1 MPVTSQF
8 PRGRS
13 SIVCPGGPSVAQ
25 GPLCASLLG
34 MANLRRAERTL
45 GLVTALVAML
55 CSTAVSASAAAPA
68 PVSTPTAVATG
79 APVPSPGCKNPQSP
93 SLTNQ
98 RQDIEVDGA
107 ARWYLLTT
115 PAPATPSPT
124 AATRAATKT
133 AKTPTP
139 RPLVVDI
146 HGLAEGAVIHAQTSQ
161 FGVLGQKV
169 GFVVAFPNG
178 TGSPVRWNASTR
190 ATPNPDLDFL
200 AALLNQVEAS
210 QCIDTSRVYASGFS
224 DGAFMVSTVAC
235 TMSSRFAAIGAVSGL
250 QLPTPCHTTRR
261 VPILAFHGTAD
272 PILYFNGGV
281 GIGTLNQAL
290 GRGGS
295 GGSSTTTTQPAK
307 LHGPGY
313 PATVQAWAVKD
324 GCNPRSTDTRVAS
337 QIILRAYRCPRGT
350 AVKFFIILGG
360 GHAWPGSKFSQ
371 SISSITGFT
380 TLQIKATNQMW
391 AFFRQFRL

>member
-1 MPVTSQF
+1 MTNVH
-8 PRGRS
+8 
-13 SIVCPGGPSVAQ
+13 
-25 GPLCASLLG
+25 
-34 MANLRRAERTL
+34 RAKRTL
-45 GLVTALVAML
+45 GLVTAVVAMV
-55 CSTAVSASAAAPA
+55 CSAAVSASSAASAA
-68 PVSTPTAVATG
+68 VATPRAVATG
-79 APVPSPGCKNPQSP
+79 APVPSPGCKNPQPP
-93 SLTNQ
+93 SVTNQ

-115 PAPATPSPT
+115 PTSTTASPT
-124 AATRAATKT
+124 AATKATTKT
-133 AKTPTP
+133 TKTPAP

-161 FGVLGQKV
+161 FGELGQKD
-169 GFVVAFPNG
+169 GFVVVFPNG
-178 TGSPVRWNASTR
+178 TGSPVQWNTSTR
-190 ATPNPDLDFL
+190 AKPNPDLDFL
-200 AALLNQVEAS
+200 AAMLNQVEAS

-235 TMSSRFAAIGAVSGL
+235 TMSNRFAAIAAVSGL

-272 PILYFNGGV
+272 PILFFNGGV

-295 GGSSTTTTQPAK
+295 GGSTTTTTTPPAK
-307 LHGPGY
+307 LHGSGY

-324 GCNPRSTDTRVAS
+324 GCSPRSTDARVAS
-337 QIILRAYRCPRGT
+337 QIILRTYTCPKGT
-350 AVKFFIILGG
+350 AVKFYIVLGG

-380 TLQIKATNQMW
+380 TFQINATNQIW